1 MKMTTTNLVFRAFAD
16 ETRLRILNLLL
27 DGEMCVCD
35 LCEVLDVLQPRIS
48 RHLGY
53 LARAGLVSVRQE
65 GKWKHYSL
73 TEEPEKLHS
82 SLLSCVRG
90 CLSDIDILKQDRRR
104 RRKRQSGEPCTSHE
118 RGLCARR

>member
-16 ETRLRILNLLL
+16 ETRLRILNLLVE
-27 DGEMCVCD
+27 GEMCVCD

-53 LARAGLVSVRQE
+53 LARAGLVAVRQE
-65 GKWKHYSL
+65 GKWKYYSVVQK
-73 TEEPEKLHS
+73 PADLHC

-90 CLSDIDILKQDRRR
+90 CLQNIDILKDDRRR
-104 RRKRQSGEPCTSHE
+104 RQKLRSGRLCTS
-118 RGLCARR
+118 C